1 MSRPVLAISRPD
13 HVQNDRIIRR
23 ASELAVRTTQELK
36 RIIDSR
42 SYDATKTDYPLTTVF
57 REDFEKDALTPEA

>member
-1 MSRPVLAISRPD
+1 M
-13 HVQNDRIIRR
+13 QNDRIIRR